1 MARAGA
7 HLLSRLVSLVA
18 ALSPVCPLA
27 SAADAPQAS
36 CLRPRR
42 ATVTLLKALAPLW
55 LPGLHH
61 DTSFASSETA
71 TRDARH
77 GELCVSPSPPP
88 GPAPGASPPPRCDG
102 ETLVRQQD
110 KQPWAREPQ
119 QAPLPRCTRG
129 STSRAVLV
137 PVVSG
142 SRPPSPALETSRSA
156 KPKGCLSARPPM
168 SCRAAAMQAYPR
180 LSLRTWEVWC
190 WKVLR
195 RQRIA
200 RGFLHPLGPQ
210 FPHLQSAGDNSSCPR
225 VLVSDYM
232 RYYA

>member
-1 MARAGA
+1 MTH
-7 HLLSRLVSLVA
+7 HL
-18 ALSPVCPLA
+18 PPWK
-27 SAADAPQAS
+27 P
-36 CLRPRR
+36 P
-42 ATVTLLKALAPLW
+42 
-55 LPGLHH
+55 H
-61 DTSFASSETA
+61 A
-71 TRDARH
+71 TR
-77 GELCVSPSPPP
+77 GTESSVSPHRPLLVLPP
-88 GPAPGASPPPRCDG
+88 GPHRRLTVTRGG
-102 ETLVRQQD
+102 GGTLVRQQD
-110 KQPWAREPQ
+110 KQPCEPQ

-180 LSLRTWEVWC
+180 RSLRTWEVWC